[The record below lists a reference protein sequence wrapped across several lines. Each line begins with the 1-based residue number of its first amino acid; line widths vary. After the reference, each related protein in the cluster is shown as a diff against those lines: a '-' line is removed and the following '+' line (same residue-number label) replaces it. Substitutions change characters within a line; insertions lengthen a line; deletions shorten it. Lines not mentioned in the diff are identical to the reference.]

1 MVCIHFAD
9 LPYLGR
15 GRVAALLVLLHV
27 FLMASCQM
35 ASCQPPQGADATDDA
50 TAAFLAVVGVMDTMC
65 GSWHA
70 DCHSIVLNASVRRI
84 GADIP
89 QHIDSVGSSFRL
101 PAVPTPLVD
110 RWSITVRDLGTD
122 FRSSPK
128 ELRVWLFFIIG
139 RSDSLNRGYTVA
151 ALEPNGAERLAVV
164 VVHRGTAGWT
174 IRSIAWA
181 AT

>member
-1 MVCIHFAD
+1 MVCIPFAD

-27 FLMASCQM
+27 FLM

-70 DCHSIVLNASVRRI
+70 DCHSIVLDPSVRRI

-89 QHIDSVGSSFRL
+89 QHIDYVGSSFRL
-101 PAVPTPLVD
+101 PAVRIQL
-110 RWSITVRDLGTD
+110 
-122 FRSSPK
+122 
-128 ELRVWLFFIIG
+128 
-139 RSDSLNRGYTVA
+139 
-151 ALEPNGAERLAVV
+151 
-164 VVHRGTAGWT
+164 
-174 IRSIAWA
+174 
-181 AT
+181 